1 MEWILLITAMKI
13 NNPEDIPARI
23 ELRFETEQQCL
34 QTAQTLDYW
43 IKFEQFKL
51 ETKCQKKSSL

>member
-1 MEWILLITAMKI
+1 MHV
-13 NNPEDIPARI
+13 NNPDDVPARI
-23 ELRFETEQQCL
+23 QLSFETEQQCL

-51 ETKCQKKSSL
+51 ETQCLKKK